1 MKSILS
7 KRSRIVLALAALAL
21 IAATTSPAFAGKS
34 NDDAPKV
41 VVNSAEAQNNVV
53 MVEVQNMTKTGDT
66 VKVMVEVML
75 DGKYPA
81 MGYVPVYVQAG
92 QKMTVPVGFLGTV
105 TETQMV
111 TIAESGQPQ

>member
-1 MKSILS
+1 
-7 KRSRIVLALAALAL
+7 LAL

-34 NDDAPKV
+34 DDGAPKV

-53 MVEVQNMTKTGDT
+53 MVEVQNMTKTDDT

-105 TETQMV
+105 TETQTVGIIEDSSPM
-111 TIAESGQPQ
+111 